1 MTQDSTPAASAAPA
15 GRGLQADA
23 VMLGTV
29 AIGTLVALAIGWHYG
44 QFGTAVA
51 LGAAL
56 LLAAAAVYALAR
68 GSLFARL
75 AMPVLAMAMVAL
87 HIQLGRGTLE
97 FHFGVF
103 VTLGLL
109 LVYRDWRPLI
119 AGAAAIAVHHVLFD
133 RLQAAGLGVYC
144 TPEPDF
150 FKILMHAGYVVVQT
164 GLEVWLALQMAR
176 QERQGDELGRL
187 VSAIDGNGRIT
198 LDLQQVAAT
207 TPAAM
212 ALRTL
217 MERIDTAVIDVQAT
231 AISCNTA
238 SREIATGN
246 QDLSQRTERTAS
258 SLQEI
263 ASSMEQLTG
272 TVRQT
277 ADSARSANQLAAS
290 ASDAAGKG
298 GAVVAQVVST
308 MDEIS
313 ASSRQIADIIGTIDG
328 IAFQTNILALN
339 AAVEAAR
346 AGEQGRG
353 FAVVAAE
360 VRTLAQRSAGA
371 AREIKTLIGSSV
383 EQVEAGTGI
392 VRRAGETMAAIVA
405 SSQRVDELLGQV
417 SGGAREQSQ
426 GVSQVGAAVQDLD
439 RMTQQNAALVEQT
452 AAAAAAMKDQAQT
465 LAVEVDRFRLPAGAV
480 VDEAPRESAIDGF
493 DFGKAIE
500 AHRAWKVK
508 LRKAIADREQL
519 DADTI
524 CRDDRCPL
532 GQWLHGEGGRR
543 WGSKPSFV
551 DLLRKHADFHQEAGS
566 VAQRINAGRYE
577 DAERLIG
584 SGSRFAQVS
593 TEVAALLT
601 RAMRGL

>member
-1 MTQDSTPAASAAPA
+1 MSPESNSAAAAASTTRAQ
-15 GRGLQADA
+15 QADM
-23 VMLGTV
+23 VMLATV
-29 AIGTLVALAIGWHYG
+29 AIGALVALAIGWQYG
-44 QFGTAVA
+44 QFGTA
-51 LGAAL
+51 AAVGTLL
-56 LLAAAAVYALAR
+56 LLAAAAVFALAR

-103 VTLGLL
+103 VTLGIL

-144 TPEPDF
+144 TPEADF

-176 QERQGDELGRL
+176 QERQGDELDRL
-187 VSAIDGNGRIT
+187 VSAIDGNGRIS
-198 LDLQQVAAT
+198 LDLRQVAAT
-207 TPAAM
+207 TPAAL

-231 AISCNTA
+231 ATNCNTA
-238 SREIATGN
+238 SREIASGN

-258 SLQEI
+258 SLQQI
-263 ASSMEQLTG
+263 AAAMEQLTG

-290 ASDAAGKG
+290 ASDAAGQG

-353 FAVVAAE
+353 FAVVAGE
-360 VRTLAQRSAGA
+360 VRSLAQRSAQA

-383 EQVEAGTGI
+383 ERVEAGSRLVAEAGSSMQAIVTGVQRVTDI
-392 VRRAGETMAAIVA
+392 IGEITMAA
-405 SSQRVDELLGQV
+405 G
-417 SGGAREQSQ
+417 EQSTGLASVNQ
-426 GVSQVGAAVQDLD
+426 SVAQLD
-439 RMTQQNAALVEQT
+439 QMTQQNSALVEQS
-452 AAAAAAMKDQAQT
+452 AAAAASLSEQAQR
-465 LAVEVDRFRLPAGAV
+465 LAD
-480 VDEAPRESAIDGF
+480 
-493 DFGKAIE
+493 
-500 AHRAWKVK
+500 
-508 LRKAIADREQL
+508 
-519 DADTI
+519 
-524 CRDDRCPL
+524 
-532 GQWLHGEGGRR
+532 
-543 WGSKPSFV
+543 
-551 DLLRKHADFHQEAGS
+551 S
-566 VAQRINAGRYE
+566 VRV
-577 DAERLIG
+577 
-584 SGSRFAQVS
+584 FQVS
-593 TEVAALLT
+593 RPASA
-601 RAMRGL
+601 